1 MFCINCGN
9 PINGTVK
16 FCTKCGARVEDA
28 ASQQPQDQQSQ
39 QSQQL
44 QQSQQPQQ
52 TYAPQQ
58 TQQYQQYQQYQS
70 SQQYQQTQ
78 QYQPSNQYQSS
89 QQYQQSQQSAYTQQL
104 NPVKPKF
111 SKFFAALSQPKNLI
125 IAVISA
131 VVVIVL
137 VVCTCVWYFRSN
149 NNSSS
154 TRSANSNMNAAGN
167 SSNNASA
174 PKALTQDDIISNA
187 GKAYKN
193 LIDSGSYTSTNFPQ
207 HYSYYYALWD
217 IDGDNIP
224 EMVVTASENFNI
236 GEDQYIHVF
245 SYKNGKIV
253 SYPDIIDKHDIYEE
267 RGTIFFGG
275 NHDGIVVARSYQTPE
290 NDGVDGLPWHVYT
303 YKING
308 KSFDK
313 STVDVDKPI
322 EFKTKFT
329 TGSLAGLQNFVYPK
343 FVSVNDLTD
352 INNLIDTPN
361 LTPEQKKMNK
371 TINEWLEK
379 GYQVFSGTVKRL
391 SAEEAYDYPGTTPND
406 PNAKDEVMKS
416 LNEGNEG
423 NGTFDII
430 ALDQKR
436 SGNGFRTGMY
446 GGFMPSHMIFDLV
459 SVRFDN
465 SDKDQA
471 AFVEKYA
478 GKKIMVAA
486 HPGGYDGG
494 NWMELPA
501 GQPTVGE
508 IHLIKEYSE

>member
-39 QSQQL
+39 QSQQ
-44 QQSQQPQQ
+44 SQQPQQ

-58 TQQYQQYQQYQS
+58 TQQYQQYQ
-70 SQQYQQTQ
+70 
-78 QYQPSNQYQSS
+78 PSNQYQPS
-89 QQYQQSQQSAYTQQL
+89 QQYQQSQPSAYTQQL

-154 TRSANSNMNAAGN
+154 TRSANSNLNAAGN
-167 SSNNASA
+167 SSNSASA

-224 EMVVTASENFNI
+224 EMVVTASEDFNI

-313 STVDVDKPI
+313 STVDVAKPI

-416 LNEGNEG
+416 LNEGN
-423 NGTFDII
+423 GTFDII

-436 SGNGFRTGMY
+436 SGNGFCTGMY

-501 GQPTVGE
+501 RQPTLGE
-508 IHLIKEYSE
+508 IHLIKEYSEQGGGQAETARVELRAT

>member
-39 QSQQL
+39 QSQQ
-44 QQSQQPQQ
+44 SQQPQQ

-58 TQQYQQYQQYQS
+58 TQQYQQYQS

-78 QYQPSNQYQSS
+78 QYQPSNQYQPS
-89 QQYQQSQQSAYTQQL
+89 QQYQQSQPSAYTQQL

-154 TRSANSNMNAAGN
+154 TRSANSNLNAAGN
-167 SSNNASA
+167 SSNSASA

-224 EMVVTASENFNI
+224 EMVVTASEDFNI

-267 RGTIFFGG
+267 RGTMFFSG

-313 STVDVDKPI
+313 STVDVAKPI

-361 LTPEQKKMNK
+361 LTPEQKKMNE

-416 LNEGNEG
+416 LNEG

-501 GQPTVGE
+501 RQPTVDE
-508 IHLIKEYSE
+508 VHLIKEYSE

>member
-9 PINGTVK
+9 RLNGTGK
-16 FCTKCGARVEDA
+16 FCANCGARVEDA
-28 ASQQPQDQQSQ
+28 DSQQ
-39 QSQQL
+39 
-44 QQSQQPQQ
+44 QPLV
-52 TYAPQQ
+52 YV
-58 TQQYQQYQQYQS
+58 
-70 SQQYQQTQ
+70 
-78 QYQPSNQYQSS
+78 
-89 QQYQQSQQSAYTQQL
+89 QQL

-111 SKFFAALSQPKNLI
+111 SKFLAVLSQPKNLI
-125 IAVISA
+125 ITVISA

-154 TRSANSNMNAAGN
+154 TRGANSNLNAVGN
-167 SSNNASA
+167 TFHHGSA

-193 LIDSGSYTSTNFPQ
+193 VINSGSYTSTNFPQ

-224 EMVVTASENFNI
+224 EMVVTASEGFNI
-236 GEDQYIHVF
+236 GEDEYIHVF

-253 SYPDIIDKHDIYEE
+253 SYPDIIDRHDIYEE
-267 RGTIFFGG
+267 RGTMFFGG

-313 STVDVDKPI
+313 STVDVAKPI

-329 TGSLAGLQNFVYPK
+329 TGSLDGLQNFVYPK

-379 GYQVFSGTVKRL
+379 GYQVFL
-391 SAEEAYDYPGTTPND
+391 
-406 PNAKDEVMKS
+406 
-416 LNEGNEG
+416 
-423 NGTFDII
+423 
-430 ALDQKR
+430 
-436 SGNGFRTGMY
+436 
-446 GGFMPSHMIFDLV
+446 
-459 SVRFDN
+459 
-465 SDKDQA
+465 
-471 AFVEKYA
+471 
-478 GKKIMVAA
+478 
-486 HPGGYDGG
+486 
-494 NWMELPA
+494 ELLR
-501 GQPTVGE
+501 G
-508 IHLIKEYSE
+508 

>member
-9 PINGTVK
+9 RLNGTGK
-16 FCTKCGARVEDA
+16 FCANCGARVEDVD
-28 ASQQPQDQQSQ
+28 SQQ
-39 QSQQL
+39 
-44 QQSQQPQQ
+44 QP
-52 TYAPQQ
+52 
-58 TQQYQQYQQYQS
+58 
-70 SQQYQQTQ
+70 
-78 QYQPSNQYQSS
+78 
-89 QQYQQSQQSAYTQQL
+89 AYVQQL

-125 IAVISA
+125 ITVISA

-154 TRSANSNMNAAGN
+154 TRGANSNLNAVGN
-167 SSNNASA
+167 TFHHGSA

-193 LIDSGSYTSTNFPQ
+193 VINSGSYTSTNFPQ

-224 EMVVTASENFNI
+224 EMVVTASEGFNI
-236 GEDQYIHVF
+236 GEDEYIHVF

-253 SYPDIIDKHDIYEE
+253 SYPDIIDRHDIYEE
-267 RGTIFFGG
+267 RGTMFFGG

-313 STVDVDKPI
+313 STVDVAKPI

-352 INNLIDTPN
+352 INNLINTPN
-361 LTPEQKKMNK
+361 LNPEQKKMNK
-371 TINEWLEK
+371 TINEWLGK

-391 SAEEAYDYPGTTPND
+391 SAEEAYDYPGTTPDD

-416 LNEGNEG
+416 LSEGSEG
-423 NGTFDII
+423 DGTFDII

-436 SGNGFRTGMY
+436 SGNGFCSGMY

-478 GKKIMVAA
+478 DKKIMVAA
-486 HPGGYDGG
+486 RPGSYDGG
-494 NWMELPA
+494 NWLELPA
-501 GQPTVGE
+501 RQPTVGE
-508 IHLIKEYSE
+508 IHVIKEYSE

>member
-9 PINGTVK
+9 RLNGTGK
-16 FCTKCGARVEDA
+16 FCANCGARVEDA
-28 ASQQPQDQQSQ
+28 DSQQ
-39 QSQQL
+39 
-44 QQSQQPQQ
+44 QPLV
-52 TYAPQQ
+52 YV
-58 TQQYQQYQQYQS
+58 
-70 SQQYQQTQ
+70 
-78 QYQPSNQYQSS
+78 
-89 QQYQQSQQSAYTQQL
+89 QQL

-111 SKFFAALSQPKNLI
+111 SKFLAVLSQPKNLI
-125 IAVISA
+125 ITVIFA

-154 TRSANSNMNAAGN
+154 TRGANSNLNAVGN
-167 SSNNASA
+167 TFHHGSA

-193 LIDSGSYTSTNFPQ
+193 VINSGSYTSTNFPQ

-224 EMVVTASENFNI
+224 EMVVTASEGFNI
-236 GEDQYIHVF
+236 GEDEYIHVF

-253 SYPDIIDKHDIYEE
+253 SYPDIIDRHDIYEE
-267 RGTIFFGG
+267 RGTMFFGG

-313 STVDVDKPI
+313 STVDVAKPI

-352 INNLIDTPN
+352 INNLINTPN

-416 LNEGNEG
+416 LNEGN
-423 NGTFDII
+423 GTFDII

-436 SGNGFRTGMY
+436 SGNGFCSGMY

-459 SVRFDN
+459 SVRFDT
-465 SDKDQA
+465 SDNDQA

-486 HPGGYDGG
+486 RPGSYDGG

-501 GQPTVGE
+501 RQPTVGE

>member
-9 PINGTVK
+9 RLNGTGK
-16 FCTKCGARVEDA
+16 FCANCGARVEDVD
-28 ASQQPQDQQSQ
+28 SQQ
-39 QSQQL
+39 
-44 QQSQQPQQ
+44 QP
-52 TYAPQQ
+52 
-58 TQQYQQYQQYQS
+58 
-70 SQQYQQTQ
+70 
-78 QYQPSNQYQSS
+78 
-89 QQYQQSQQSAYTQQL
+89 AYVQQL

-125 IAVISA
+125 ITVISA

-154 TRSANSNMNAAGN
+154 TRGANSNPNAAGN
-167 SSNNASA
+167 AFNNASA

-193 LIDSGSYTSTNFPQ
+193 VIDSGSYTSTNFPQ

-224 EMVVTASENFNI
+224 EMVVTASEDFNI
-236 GEDQYIHVF
+236 GEDKYIHVF

-253 SYPDIIDKHDIYEE
+253 SYPDIIDRHDIYEE
-267 RGTIFFGG
+267 RGTMFFGG

-313 STVDVDKPI
+313 STVDVAKPI

-352 INNLIDTPN
+352 INNLINTPN
-361 LTPEQKKMNK
+361 LNPEQKKMNK
-371 TINEWLEK
+371 TINEWLGK

-391 SAEEAYDYPGTTPND
+391 SAEEAYDYPGTTPDD

-416 LNEGNEG
+416 LSEGSEG
-423 NGTFDII
+423 DGTFDII

-436 SGNGFRTGMY
+436 SGNGFCSGMY

-478 GKKIMVAA
+478 DKKIMVAA
-486 HPGGYDGG
+486 RPGSYDGG
-494 NWMELPA
+494 NWLELPA
-501 GQPTVGE
+501 RQPTVGE
-508 IHLIKEYSE
+508 IHVIKEYSE

>member
-9 PINGTVK
+9 RLNGTGK
-16 FCTKCGARVEDA
+16 FCANCGARVEDVD
-28 ASQQPQDQQSQ
+28 SQQ
-39 QSQQL
+39 
-44 QQSQQPQQ
+44 QPLV
-52 TYAPQQ
+52 YV
-58 TQQYQQYQQYQS
+58 
-70 SQQYQQTQ
+70 
-78 QYQPSNQYQSS
+78 
-89 QQYQQSQQSAYTQQL
+89 QQL

-111 SKFFAALSQPKNLI
+111 SKFLAVLSQPKNLI
-125 IAVISA
+125 ITVISA

-154 TRSANSNMNAAGN
+154 TRGANSNLNAVGN
-167 SSNNASA
+167 TFHHGSA

-193 LIDSGSYTSTNFPQ
+193 VINSGSYTSTNFPQ

-224 EMVVTASENFNI
+224 EMVVTASEGFNI
-236 GEDQYIHVF
+236 GEDEYIHVF

-253 SYPDIIDKHDIYEE
+253 SYPDIIDRHDIYEE
-267 RGTIFFGG
+267 RGTMFFGG

-313 STVDVDKPI
+313 STVDVAKPI

-352 INNLIDTPN
+352 INNLINTPN

-416 LNEGNEG
+416 LNEGN
-423 NGTFDII
+423 GTFDII

-436 SGNGFRTGMY
+436 SGNGFCSGMY

-459 SVRFDN
+459 SVRFDT
-465 SDKDQA
+465 SDNDQA

-486 HPGGYDGG
+486 RPGSYDGG

-501 GQPTVGE
+501 RQPTVGE

>member
-1 MFCINCGN
+1 M
-9 PINGTVK
+9 
-16 FCTKCGARVEDA
+16 
-28 ASQQPQDQQSQ
+28 
-39 QSQQL
+39 
-44 QQSQQPQQ
+44 
-52 TYAPQQ
+52 
-58 TQQYQQYQQYQS
+58 
-70 SQQYQQTQ
+70 
-78 QYQPSNQYQSS
+78 
-89 QQYQQSQQSAYTQQL
+89 
-104 NPVKPKF
+104 
-111 SKFFAALSQPKNLI
+111 
-125 IAVISA
+125 
-131 VVVIVL
+131 L

-154 TRSANSNMNAAGN
+154 TRSANSNLNSAGN

-224 EMVVTASENFNI
+224 EMVVTASEDFNI

-267 RGTIFFGG
+267 SGTIFFGG

>member
-39 QSQQL
+39 QS

-89 QQYQQSQQSAYTQQL
+89 QQYQQSQPSAYTQQL

-125 IAVISA
+125 ITVISA

-154 TRSANSNMNAAGN
+154 TRSANSNLNSAGN

-224 EMVVTASENFNI
+224 EMVVTASEDFNI

-267 RGTIFFGG
+267 SGTIFFGG

-508 IHLIKEYSE
+508 VHLIKEYSE

>member
-9 PINGTVK
+9 PIDGTAK
-16 FCTKCGARVEDA
+16 FCTKCGARVEDE
-28 ASQQPQDQQSQ
+28 ASQQPQTQT
-39 QSQQL
+39 
-44 QQSQQPQQ
+44 QPQQ
-52 TYAPQQ
+52 TYTPQQ
-58 TQQYQQYQQYQS
+58 AQQ
-70 SQQYQQTQ
+70 
-78 QYQPSNQYQSS
+78 S
-89 QQYQQSQQSAYTQQL
+89 QQYQQSQPSAYTQQL

-125 IAVISA
+125 ITVISA

-154 TRSANSNMNAAGN
+154 TRGANSNPNAAGN
-167 SSNNASA
+167 AFNNASA
-174 PKALTQDDIISNA
+174 PKALTQDDIISKA

-193 LIDSGSYTSTNFPQ
+193 VIDSGSYTSTNFPQ

-224 EMVVTASENFNI
+224 EMVVTASEDFNI

-267 RGTIFFGG
+267 RGTMFFGG

-313 STVDVDKPI
+313 STVDVAKPI

-379 GYQVFSGTVKRL
+379 GYQVFSGNVKRL

-416 LNEGNEG
+416 LNEGDGG

-436 SGNGFRTGMY
+436 SGNGFCTGMY

-486 HPGGYDGG
+486 RPGGYDGG

-501 GQPTVGE
+501 RQPTVGE